1 MRSSLLTVLAIAG
14 IAVAAVA
21 PAHAD
26 DAGDA
31 EHGRKVFNRCKI
43 CHTIE
48 AGQPNRTGPNLHGVV
63 GRKIGSVK
71 GFRYSKAM
79 KKADF
84 VWDEERLDAYL
95 ANPRK
100 YLPKNRMSFPGLKKA
115 KDRAD
120 VIAYL
125 KSMSK

>member
-1 MRSSLLTVLAIAG
+1 MPMMPATPSTAARSSIAAKSVTPSKQDSPTG
-14 IAVAAVA
+14 
-21 PAHAD
+21 
-26 DAGDA
+26 
-31 EHGRKVFNRCKI
+31 
-43 CHTIE
+43 
-48 AGQPNRTGPNLHGVV
+48 TGPNLHGVV